1 MTIKEARK
9 QAGMTLKELA
19 AAVGV
24 SDVAICRY
32 ESGKRTPRPAIAK
45 RIGKV
50 LGIPWYEA
58 LDGGKEETS

>member
-1 MTIKEARK
+1 LTIKEARK

-58 LDGGKEETS
+58 LDGGKEESS